1 MELDLTVSV
10 IDDGSGLPHAP
21 KFESDTGTI
30 MTYVTSNI
38 IAMDLLYAEKLI
50 DKISFSFGF
59 NIFLRWTEQLLV
71 PVPTCYT
78 HSPLC
83 CYNKNMEKH

>member
-1 MELDLTVSV
+1 MCVFISGSTVYTCILNQHAGVELDLTVSV

-59 NIFLRWTEQLLV
+59 NIFLR
-71 PVPTCYT
+71 
-78 HSPLC
+78 
-83 CYNKNMEKH
+83 